1 LRQPYGSCPLYP
13 PRGFSCSVEGRTTA
27 GNWTWRRALWTGA
40 KVILVAA
47 ALFFVG
53 KVVADNW
60 TEFRA
65 GWRAPRAGALVAAGG
80 ALVLSYYYLFAIS
93 LAVLR
98 RVGSRLGFRAGLR
111 PFFYS
116 LLGRYIPGRFAVIVG
131 KIYLYERRGVP
142 RLTAAL
148 ALAYENVFA
157 AVAGLAVAAAA
168 AATVLSGL
176 LSWRTLVPAAAGVA
190 AAVALIQPGILRR
203 LLGWALRRFGRRE
216 FDAGMVMGRGAAAA
230 FALAYASYCLISGVF
245 FAFFAAAFVPLDAAL
260 AVRVGAAYVAASVLG
275 YAAVFTPS
283 GLGVREG
290 LVVLFLHQY
299 LPPGEAAFLAVASR
313 LATVAVELALA
324 GVAAALGTR
333 EAAANRGATS

>member
-1 LRQPYGSCPLYP
+1 MP
-13 PRGFSCSVEGRTTA
+13 TA
-27 GNWTWRRALWTGA
+27 KLTWKRVLWTAA

-53 KVVADNW
+53 KIFADNW
-60 TEFRA
+60 PEFRA
-65 GWRAPRAGALVAAGG
+65 GWRPPRPGFLIAAGA
-80 ALVLSYYYLFAIS
+80 ALVFSYLYLFQIS

-98 RVGSRLGFRAGLR
+98 RVGSRLSFRAGLR

-157 AVAGLAVAAAA
+157 AVAGLAVATAAT
-168 AATVLSGL
+168 ATVLSGI
-176 LSWRTLVPAAAGVA
+176 LSWRTLVPAAVGVA
-190 AAVALIQPGILRR
+190 AAIVFIQPGILRR
-203 LLGWALRRFGRRE
+203 LLGWALKKFGRTD
-216 FDAGMVMGRGAAAA
+216 FDERTVMGRGAAAG
-230 FALAYASYCLISGVF
+230 FAGAYASYCLTSGVF
-245 FAFFAAAFVPLDAAL
+245 FAFFAGAFVPLDAAL

-275 YAAVFTPS
+275 FAAVFTPS

-290 LVVLFLHQY
+290 LLVLFLHRY

-313 LATVAVELALA
+313 LATVLVELALA
-324 GVAAALGTR
+324 GVAAVLGTKG
-333 EAAANRGATS
+333 AAVNRDGS

>member
-1 LRQPYGSCPLYP
+1 MA
-13 PRGFSCSVEGRTTA
+13 TTK
-27 GNWTWRRALWTGA
+27 TTRRKVLWTAA
-40 KVILVAA
+40 KVVFVAA

-53 KVVADNW
+53 KIFADNW
-60 TEFRA
+60 SEFRT
-65 GWRAPRAGALVAAGG
+65 GWRPPQIGFLSAAGG
-80 ALVLSYYYLFAIS
+80 ALVLSYFYLFAIS

-157 AVAGLAVAAAA
+157 AIGGLAVATVA

-176 LSWRTLVPAAAGVA
+176 FSWRTLVPAAVGPA

-216 FDAGMVMGRGAAAA
+216 FDADMVMGRGAAAS

-299 LPPGEAAFLAVASR
+299 LAPGEAAFLAVASR
-313 LATVAVELALA
+313 LATVIVELILA
-324 GVAAALGTR
+324 GFAAAVGTR
-333 EAAANRGATS
+333 EEAANRGGKS